1 MKGKYFSGTVL
12 KKDITRF
19 APVWGLYTIFML
31 LFLFVMWDAERSRM
45 ATNARRLMQ
54 MMGGVNLVYGGL
66 IALVL
71 FGDLFQSRMG
81 NALHAMPMRREGWF
95 LTHITA
101 GLLFSVVPNL
111 LGAILASLV
120 MENLAFL
127 AYVWLGCATLSF
139 VFYFAVAVFSCLCAG
154 NRIGA
159 VAVYGIVNFFA
170 VIVSFFVKLFY
181 EPLLYGVEL
190 DISKYFNLSPVVA
203 LTQGDYVNVS
213 YDYLTETGLF
223 KGYGSQIWIYLFVAA
238 GVGLVFGALALLL
251 YRKRQLETAGDFVAV
266 KAVAPVFLT
275 IYSLG
280 VGALL
285 YAIGESMTSSAQYTF
300 LLIGLALGFFT
311 GKMLLERRVKVFSK
325 KNFIGFAGLLGAF
338 LVTLGVAVIDPLGLE
353 TYVPKAE
360 SVESVSIS
368 PYSYHYYRN
377 GDFTLYDQEDIE
389 EIIRLHKLQISQRI
403 DGVTT
408 FRITYQMKN
417 GTRVT
422 RSYEIVYSGEVAQ
435 ALKPIY
441 SRPESVFG
449 GKNAA
454 GWALGAYRLEFY
466 SYSESV
472 PNVIVSAEDA
482 TMEELTEK
490 YGDDKT
496 YILKINNGT
505 VSGSEVV
512 KGLLAAMEKD
522 CLEGNMAQPWDYH
535 QSDEHIGSLIIQGT
549 SVAAN
554 REILVWESCRNT
566 YNYLQYL
573 ATQAAG

>member
-31 LFLFVMWDAERSRM
+31 LFLFVMWDAERSRF
-45 ATNARRLMQ
+45 AIIARSLMQ
-54 MMGGVNLVYGGL
+54 MMGGLNLVYGGL
-66 IALVL
+66 TALVL

-95 LTHITA
+95 FTHITA

-111 LGAILASLV
+111 LGAVLASLI

-159 VAVYGIVNFFA
+159 VAVYGIVNFLA
-170 VIVSFFVKLFY
+170 VIVSFFAKLFY

-190 DISKYFNLSPVVA
+190 DISKYFNFSPVIA

-213 YDYLTETGLF
+213 YDYVTETVLF
-223 KGYGSQIWIYLFVAA
+223 KGYGSQIWVYLFVAA

-251 YRKRQLETAGDFVAV
+251 YRKRHLETAGDFVAV
-266 KAVAPVFLT
+266 KAAAPVFLT

-285 YAIGESMTSSAQYTF
+285 YAIGESMSSSAQYAF

-325 KNFIGFAGLLGAF
+325 KNFIGFAGLLAAF
-338 LVTLGVAVIDPLGLE
+338 LVSLGITVLDPLGLE

-360 SVESVSIS
+360 SVESVTIS
-368 PYSYHYYRN
+368 PYSSYYYQN
-377 GDFTLYDQEDIE
+377 GNHTLYDEEDIE
-389 EIIRLHKLQISQRI
+389 EIIRLHKLQISQRTG
-403 DGVTT
+403 GVTT

-422 RSYEIVYSGEVAQ
+422 RSYEIFYEGEVAQ
-435 ALKPIY
+435 ALKPLY
-441 SRPESVFG
+441 SRPEAVFG

-454 GWALGAYRLEFY
+454 GWALGATRLEFY
-466 SYSESV
+466 SYSERV

-482 TMEELTEK
+482 TMEELREK
-490 YGDDKT
+490 FGDDKT
-496 YILKINNGT
+496 YILKNNNGT

-522 CLEGNMAQPWDYH
+522 CLEGNMAQAWDYH

-554 REILVWESCRNT
+554 REILIWESCRNT

>member
-31 LFLFVMWDAERSRM
+31 LFLFVMWDAERSRF
-45 ATNARRLMQ
+45 AIIARSLMQ
-54 MMGGVNLVYGGL
+54 MMGGLNLVYGGL
-66 IALVL
+66 VALFL

-81 NALHAMPMRREGWF
+81 NALHAMPLRREGWF
-95 LTHITA
+95 FSHITA

-111 LGAILASLV
+111 LGAVLASLI

-170 VIVSFFVKLFY
+170 VIVSFFAKLFY

-190 DISKYFNLSPVVA
+190 DISKYFNFSPVIA

-213 YDYLTETGLF
+213 YDYVTETVLF
-223 KGYGSQIWIYLFVAA
+223 KGYGSQIWVYLFVAA

-266 KAVAPVFLT
+266 KAAAPVFLT

-285 YAIGESMTSSAQYTF
+285 YAIGESMTSSAQYAF

-325 KNFIGFAGLLGAF
+325 KNFLGFASLLAAF
-338 LVTLGVAVIDPLGLE
+338 LVSLGITVLDPLGLE

-360 SVESVSIS
+360 SVESVTIS
-368 PYSYHYYRN
+368 PYSSYYYQN
-377 GDFTLYDQEDIE
+377 GNHTLYDEEDIE
-389 EIIRLHKLQISQRI
+389 EIIRLHKLQISQRTG
-403 DGVTT
+403 GVTT

-422 RSYEIVYSGEVAQ
+422 RSYEIFYEGEVAQ

-454 GWALGAYRLEFY
+454 GWALGATRLEFY
-466 SYSESV
+466 SYSERV

-490 YGDDKT
+490 FGDDKT

-522 CLEGNMAQPWDYH
+522 CLEGNMAQAWDYH
-535 QSDEHIGSLIIQGT
+535 QSDEHIGSLIIQGA

-554 REILVWESCRNT
+554 REILIWESCRNT